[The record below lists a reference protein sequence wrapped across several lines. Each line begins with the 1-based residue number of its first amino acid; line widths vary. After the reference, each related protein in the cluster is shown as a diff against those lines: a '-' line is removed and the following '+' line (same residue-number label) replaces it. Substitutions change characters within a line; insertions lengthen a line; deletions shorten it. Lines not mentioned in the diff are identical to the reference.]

1 MDFQHDQAKHTS
13 SMAVTMTC
21 TYTPIRH
28 NIMSADRW
36 SEYCWMVGYIREQVN
51 KVVQTDVL
59 DLTAALLGV
68 PSLQW
73 SISIKS
79 PRKEQWTSKRIMG
92 GLKITE
98 GNKGWPVWSCPRD
111 ELKLQKSCDRQVSE
125 FTVNHKSLHMGLQ
138 TGQGARADPRPPLKV
153 PTMGRWALELDNGK
167 MEDALGNVL
176 LGMLGRWLNVVPDWC
191 IRTIHVV
198 ARIAFSNC
206 LCSSKILKV
215 SVCWDFLARENP

>member
-1 MDFQHDQAKHTS
+1 MKWILLVGGIYQGTS
-13 SMAVTMTC
+13 EQGCSNKCVRFDCSSVGCSQPAVVNIYQKSKEGTMNQQKD
-21 TYTPIRH
+21 H
-28 NIMSADRW
+28 
-36 SEYCWMVGYIREQVN
+36 
-51 KVVQTDVL
+51 
-59 DLTAALLGV
+59 
-68 PSLQW
+68 
-73 SISIKS
+73 
-79 PRKEQWTSKRIMG
+79 G

-125 FTVNHKSLHMGLQ
+125 FTVNPTSLHMGLQ

-191 IRTIHVV
+191 IHTIHVV

-206 LCSSKILKV
+206 LCSSEILKV
-215 SVCWDFLARENP
+215 SVCWDFLAEENP